1 MKAQSDAPQR
11 AAAKGGRCRLRRR
24 ECAGDADERWG
35 CRLRKTAGSPTETL
49 LVHVEGQIPYRGV
62 GALLG
67 QELVAA
73 DRLGLGPQVVQ
84 LAEDAGPRRAGG
96 HAGLLLS
103 GARIDRRRRCTCLW
117 SSGTPLRTSPSRTRS
132 TPSRNS
138 RPPTPPN
145 GAHHRGTRSGRRRS
159 PTTAASIGRPE
170 GRILHEISSCKRLNC
185 GPSFDD
191 QSRFRE
197 TPDQIIIA
205 SRDIFQP
212 DLTRALETLTTRNL
226 MQKRARS
233 STEPA
238 ADATQ
243 QRDNPPDDPSRPWQA
258 AALASSRAST

>member
-1 MKAQSDAPQR
+1 MSDGVADC
-11 AAAKGGRCRLRRR
+11 ARR
-24 ECAGDADERWG
+24 
-35 CRLRKTAGSPTETL
+35 
-49 LVHVEGQIPYRGV
+49 
-62 GALLG
+62 
-67 QELVAA
+67 
-73 DRLGLGPQVVQ
+73 
-84 LAEDAGPRRAGG
+84 
-96 HAGLLLS
+96 
-103 GARIDRRRRCTCLW
+103 
-117 SSGTPLRTSPSRTRS
+117 SSEVSLHTSPSRTRS

-159 PTTAASIGRPE
+159 PTTAASISRPE
-170 GRILHEISSCKRLNC
+170 SRILHEISSCKRPNC

-205 SRDIFQP
+205 SRGIFQP

-243 QRDNPPDDPSRPWQA
+243 QRDNPPDDPSHPWQA
-258 AALASSRAST
+258 AASASSRASGRLSRLKGRRRLGLLEGKHPPQQRHALTSYPILYRNPRLSASRSQIVHRIRAYQRPEDPNDADKRGFRYISGQFGSKQGG